1 MKKSYIF
8 LFIIFIF
15 IISCG
20 NKVTVPNDG
29 SIIYYDPNN
38 TITKTYPYNLYDGIT
53 GTFVD
58 AEGAFKKIAESA
70 NAIIYVEES
79 YIDKGIT
86 KEGVTSFLREFENY
100 LPREIEIYGEI
111 PDFDGNGKVI
121 FLMADLN
128 TNATTTG
135 LGGYFQGADLIY
147 GKEGVPGEYLHVNLP
162 VSDITLGIMMHEL
175 QHLINAYNNLMQ
187 GKSMDIWLNEA
198 LSESTS
204 LIFSEPIAKEREDIF
219 NKSTYYSFYTWNLAY
234 SSTSGIVPVGG
245 DGNILMSYASS
256 SMFMKWL
263 DSKTGG
269 NQEIYK
275 EIAHS
280 PSAPTSEQRLMNVLS
295 KHGFANDMDTVL
307 LDWIAD
313 INNGVVPGI
322 KPAAIDP
329 TDPKFNI
336 NGKIPLLPKSLV
348 VYSTADNPQI
358 TTSGKLLT
366 RQLGQTGLSAVI
378 NTSVNQE
385 SYEGIAAAADVENL
399 TIKKAANLNSSIKYQ
414 RFNLQD
420 RGYFIDK
427 VITEEDEKNIKK
439 Q

>member
-1 MKKSYIF
+1 MKKIYTF
-8 LFIIFIF
+8 LFIIFMF

-20 NKVTVPNDG
+20 NKVTSPNDG
-29 SIIYYDPNN
+29 TITYYDPNN
-38 TITKTYPYNLYDGIT
+38 AIVKTYTYNINDAAIG
-53 GTFVD
+53 GMVA

-79 YIDKGIT
+79 QIDKGIT
-86 KEGVTSFLREFENY
+86 KMDILSFLREFENY
-100 LPREIEIYGEI
+100 VPKEIEIYGEI

-121 FLMADLN
+121 FLMANLN
-128 TNATTTG
+128 TNATTSIM
-135 LGGYFQGADLIY
+135 GGYFNQADLMN
-147 GKEGVPGEYLHVNLP
+147 GKNGAPGEYLHVNLP
-162 VSDITLGIMMHEL
+162 VSDMTLGIMMHEL
-175 QHLINAYNNLMQ
+175 QHLINYYNNAML
-187 GKSMDIWLNEA
+187 KNKAMDIWLNEA

-204 LIFSEPIAKEREDIF
+204 HIFSKPMAEQREYIF
-219 NKSTYYSFYTWNLAY
+219 NTSTYYSFYTWNLAY

-295 KHGFANDMDTVL
+295 KYNLGNDMNEVL
-307 LDWIAD
+307 LNWIEG
-313 INNGVVPGI
+313 INNGDIPGL
-322 KPAAIDP
+322 KLSAIDP
-329 TDPKFNI
+329 DDPKFNI
-336 NGKIPLLPKSLV
+336 NGSIPLLPRSIVL
-348 VYSTADNPQI
+348 YSTADNPQI
-358 TTSGKLLT
+358 TSSGKLLT

-378 NTSVNQE
+378 NTSVNKTA
-385 SYEGIAAAADVENL
+385 GIALAADVENL

-420 RGYFIDK
+420 REYFIDK